1 MNIHDRTYREC
12 TFNRVSEKGRA
23 WGEGGVGGVRMNPTW
38 DVNIEV
44 IENKLPWENSED
56 CQTVNL
62 LFWKS
67 PPKDA
72 GVVKLSL

>member
-1 MNIHDRTYREC
+1 M
-12 TFNRVSEKGRA
+12 GRA
-23 WGEGGVGGVRMNPTW
+23 WGRGGGGGGLGVRTNPTW

-44 IENKLPWENSED
+44 MENKLPWENLED
-56 CQTVNL
+56 CQTANL

-72 GVVKLSL
+72 GVVKCSL

>member
-1 MNIHDRTYREC
+1 
-12 TFNRVSEKGRA
+12 
-23 WGEGGVGGVRMNPTW
+23 MNPTW

>member
-1 MNIHDRTYREC
+1 MWEGLGGGGGGGFEGFRRTHL
-12 TFNRVSEKGRA
+12 
-23 WGEGGVGGVRMNPTW
+23 

-44 IENKLPWENSED
+44 MGNKLPWENSEE

-72 GVVKLSL
+72 GVVKFCL

>member
-1 MNIHDRTYREC
+1 MTWGTETVYSGMWE
-12 TFNRVSEKGRA
+12 GLG
-23 WGEGGVGGVRMNPTW
+23 GEGGGVGVRTNPTW

-44 IENKLPWENSED
+44 MENKLPWENLED
-56 CQTVNL
+56 CQTAIL

-72 GVVKLSL
+72 GV